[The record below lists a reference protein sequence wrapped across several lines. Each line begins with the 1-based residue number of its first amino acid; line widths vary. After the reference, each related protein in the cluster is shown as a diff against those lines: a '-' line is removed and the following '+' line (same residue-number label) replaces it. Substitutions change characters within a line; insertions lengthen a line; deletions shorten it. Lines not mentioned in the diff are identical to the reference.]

1 MMKKNLTTE
10 EFIKILYIICDDIEK
25 NKDYFSEL
33 DRATGDGD
41 HGVTMSIGWTAVK
54 EKLDTLSSDLTFDK
68 ICMQVASSFLSAV
81 GASAGPLYATA
92 LMRGGAKLKDL
103 KSSNALQIADFFEAA
118 ANGIKERGKA
128 ELGDKTMLDVWI
140 PAAETIKKTS
150 IGQED
155 IIEILKQGALK
166 AKQAMEST
174 KDMLSK
180 KGRSSNLGER
190 SRGHIDPGAA
200 SSAMI
205 INTFFE
211 AIENL
216 DNI

>member
-1 MMKKNLTTE
+1 MKKNLTNK
-10 EFIKILYIICDDIEK
+10 EFVKILYVICDDIEK
-25 NKDYFSEL
+25 YKDYFSEL

-41 HGVTMSIGWTAVK
+41 HGVTMSIGWTAVR
-54 EKLDTLSSDLTFDK
+54 EKLDTLSDDLTFDK

-103 KSSNALQIADFFEAA
+103 QSANTSQIADFFEAA

-128 ELGDKTMLDVWI
+128 ELGDKTMLDVWV
-140 PAAETIKKTS
+140 PSAETIKKAS
-150 IGQED
+150 IDEEN
-155 IIEILKQGALK
+155 IIEILQQGALK
-166 AKQAMEST
+166 ANQAMEST
-174 KDMLSK
+174 KEMLSK
-180 KGRSSNLGER
+180 KGRSSKLGER
-190 SRGHIDPGAA
+190 SKGHIDPGAA

-211 AIENL
+211 AVKKL